1 MKRVLTI
8 LFAIGF
14 IVFLLAGGVLTA
26 YAVGALAEEKLF
38 VGASR
43 LTNVIFLMLIFVMII
58 ATMLTLAE
66 RKWSA
71 LMQDRIGPNRARIA
85 LPGLKNLSLAG
96 LPFVAADSLKM
107 LTKEDF
113 VPQTA
118 NRFLFNL
125 SPLLA
130 FAPVFALFAIVP
142 AGPSVTLWGQRV
154 DMVVGTPDFGLLYL
168 FAIASLA
175 VYGTALAG
183 WSSNNKFALLGGVR
197 ATSQMISYEVA
208 LGLSLV
214 GVMLAFGSVQLPA
227 IVGTLAAE
235 TGGAAAGQARYLWQW
250 AGGAAGEGFDFG
262 LPAWGIIL
270 QPLGFIGFFAAAF
283 AETKRAP
290 FDVPE
295 GESEIIG
302 YFVEY
307 SGMKFGLFMIS
318 EFVEV
323 VVLSGVTAALF
334 FGGYH
339 LPFGGEWLAT
349 QLKDSPLVY
358 ATLLGTFFW
367 VKVLLLCFLQL
378 LIRWTFPRF
387 RYDQIQTLGWKM
399 LLPVGLANVFIS
411 GALVLWDP
419 SLRALALFG
428 LLQIGVLMA
437 LSLSRKESAE
447 PEHGP
452 GHGHGALGH
461 GHEPHGLPGGAHG
474 HALPAHG
481 HAAASLGGNTPAGAH
496 AGAHP
501 ASTH

>member
-14 IVFLLAGGVLTA
+14 ILFLLAGGVLTA
-26 YAVGALAEEKLF
+26 YVVGALAEEHLF
-38 VGASR
+38 SGASR
-43 LTNVIFLMLIFVMII
+43 LTNIVFLMLIFVMVI
-58 ATMLTLAE
+58 ATFLTLAE

-71 LMQDRIGPNRARIA
+71 LMQNRIGPNRARIA
-85 LPGLKNLSLAG
+85 LPGVKNRSLAG

-113 VPQTA
+113 VPEKA

-130 FAPVFALFAIVP
+130 FAPAFALFAIVP
-142 AGPSVTLWGQRV
+142 AGPTITLWERQV
-154 DMVVGTPDFGLLYL
+154 DMVVATPDFGLLYL

-183 WSSNNKFALLGGVR
+183 WASNNKFALLGGVR
-197 ATSQMISYEVA
+197 ASSQMISYEVA

-214 GVMLAFGSVQLPA
+214 GIMLAFSSVQLPTL
-227 IVGTLAAE
+227 VGNLAAE
-235 TGGAAAGQARYLWQW
+235 VGAASGQARYLWQW
-250 AGGAAGEGFDFG
+250 TGGAPGQGFDLG
-262 LPAWGIIL
+262 LPAWGIFL
-270 QPLGFIGFFAAAF
+270 QPVGFILFFAAAF

-307 SGMKFGLFMIS
+307 SGMKFGMFMIS
-318 EFVEV
+318 EFVEI

-349 QLKDSPLVY
+349 QLRDQPLVY

-399 LLPVGLANVFIS
+399 LLPLGLVNVFAS

-428 LLQIGVLMA
+428 LLQIGVLAA
-437 LSLSRKESAE
+437 LTLSRRGGSEE
-447 PEHGP
+447 P

-474 HALPAHG
+474 ALPAHG
-481 HAAASLGGNTPAGAH
+481 PGPANLGGHAPAGAH
-496 AGAHP
+496 AGAHSG
-501 ASTH
+501 STH

>member
-1 MKRVLTI
+1 MKRI
-8 LFAIGF
+8 LFVVFATGLIL
-14 IVFLLAGGVLTA
+14 FLLAGGVITA
-26 YAVGALAEEKLF
+26 YALGAFVENHLF

-43 LTNVIFLMLIFVMII
+43 LTNMVVLMLVFVMII
-58 ATMLTLAE
+58 ATLLTLAE

-71 LMQDRIGPNRARIA
+71 LMQDRIGPNRARIG
-85 LPGLKNLSLAG
+85 LPGLKNQSLAG
-96 LPFVAADSLKM
+96 LPFVLADSVKM
-107 LTKEDF
+107 LTKEAF
-113 VPQTA
+113 SPKNA

-125 SPLLA
+125 GPMLA

-142 AGPSVTLWGQRV
+142 AGPSVDLWGARV

-183 WSSNNKFALLGGVR
+183 WASNNKFALLGGVR
-197 ATSQMISYEVA
+197 ASSQMISYEVA

-214 GVMLAFGSVQLPA
+214 GLMMAFSSVQLPV
-227 IVGTLAAE
+227 IVGNLAAE
-235 TGGAAAGQARYLWQW
+235 TGGEASGQAHYLWQW
-250 AGGAAGEGFDFG
+250 TGVGGGFDIG

-270 QPLGFIGFFAAAF
+270 QPIGFIGFFAAAF

-307 SGMKFGLFMIS
+307 SGMQFGLFMIS

-323 VVLSGVTAALF
+323 VVLSGITAALF

-339 LPFGGEWLAT
+339 LPFGGEWVASHLR
-349 QLKDSPLVY
+349 DYPLVY

-367 VKVLLLCFLQL
+367 VKVIVLCFFQL

-399 LLPVGLANVFIS
+399 LLPVGLVNVFVS

-419 SLRALALFG
+419 SLRYLALFG
-428 LLQIGVLMA
+428 LLELGILLA
-437 LSLSRKESAE
+437 LTLSRKESAQE
-447 PEHGP
+447 
-452 GHGHGALGH
+452 
-461 GHEPHGLPGGAHG
+461 AHG
-474 HALPAHG
+474 HAPVHVGGHAPAHSG
-481 HAAASLGGNTPAGAH
+481 
-496 AGAHP
+496 
-501 ASTH
+501 STH

>member
-14 IVFLLAGGVLTA
+14 IVALLAAVVLGA
-26 YAVGALAEEKLF
+26 YAVGALAEQHLF

-43 LTNVIFLMLIFVMII
+43 LTNIIFLMLIFVMII
-58 ATMLTLAE
+58 ATLLTLAE

-85 LPGLKNLSLAG
+85 LPGLKNMSLAG

-107 LTKEDF
+107 LTKEAF
-113 VPQTA
+113 HPEHA

-125 SPLLA
+125 GPMLA

-142 AGPSVTLWGQRV
+142 AGPSVDLWNTRV
-154 DMVVGTPDFGLLYL
+154 DMVVATPDFGLLYL

-183 WSSNNKFALLGGVR
+183 WASNNKFALLGGVR
-197 ATSQMISYEVA
+197 ASSQMISYEVA

-214 GVMLAFGSVQLPA
+214 GIMLAFSSVQLPA
-227 IVGTLAAE
+227 IVGNMAGE
-235 TGGAAAGQARYLWQW
+235 FGGNATGQAHYLWQW
-250 AGGAAGEGFDFG
+250 TGSPGHGFDIG
-262 LPAWGIIL
+262 LPTWGIFL

-307 SGMKFGLFMIS
+307 SGMQFGLFMIS

-339 LPFGGEWLAT
+339 LPIGGEWVSRHLHD
-349 QLKDSPLVY
+349 QPLVY

-367 VKVLLLCFLQL
+367 VKVLALCFLQL

-399 LLPVGLANVFIS
+399 LLPAGLINVFVS

-419 SLRALALFG
+419 TLRSLALFG
-428 LLQIGVLMA
+428 LLQLGVLLA
-437 LSLSRKESAE
+437 LTLSRKESGGEA
-447 PEHGP
+447 HGH
-452 GHGHGALGH
+452 GDGHGALGH
-461 GHEPHGLPGGAHG
+461 GHDPHGLPGAAHG
-474 HALPAHG
+474 HALPHG
-481 HAAASLGGNTPAGAH
+481 HAASHVGGHAPAH
-496 AGAHP
+496 AGAHGG
-501 ASTH
+501 STH

>member
-14 IVFLLAGGVLTA
+14 ILFLLAGGVASA
-26 YAVGALAEEKLF
+26 YAVGGLVEKYGF
-38 VGASR
+38 SGASR
-43 LTNVIFLMLIFVMII
+43 LTNIVFLMLIFVMVI

-85 LPGLKNLSLAG
+85 LPGLKNRPLAG

-107 LTKEDF
+107 LTKENF
-113 VPQTA
+113 IPQTA

-125 SPLLA
+125 APLLA

-142 AGPSVTLWGQRV
+142 AGPSVELWGHRV
-154 DMVVGTPDFGLLYL
+154 DMVVATPDFGVLYL
-168 FAIASLA
+168 LAIASLA

-183 WSSNNKFALLGGVR
+183 WASNNKFALLGGVR
-197 ATSQMISYEVA
+197 AASQMISYEVA

-214 GVMLAFGSVQLPA
+214 GIMLAFSSVQLPA
-227 IVGTLAAE
+227 IVGNLAAE
-235 TGGAAAGQARYLWQW
+235 TGAAASGQARYLWQW
-250 AGGAAGEGFDFG
+250 TQGFDLG
-262 LPAWGIIL
+262 LPAWGIFL
-270 QPLGFIGFFAAAF
+270 QPVGFIGFFAAAF

-349 QLKDSPLVY
+349 RLKDQPLVY
-358 ATLLGTFFW
+358 AT
-367 VKVLLLCFLQL
+367 
-378 LIRWTFPRF
+378 
-387 RYDQIQTLGWKM
+387 
-399 LLPVGLANVFIS
+399 
-411 GALVLWDP
+411 
-419 SLRALALFG
+419 
-428 LLQIGVLMA
+428 
-437 LSLSRKESAE
+437 
-447 PEHGP
+447 
-452 GHGHGALGH
+452 
-461 GHEPHGLPGGAHG
+461 
-474 HALPAHG
+474 
-481 HAAASLGGNTPAGAH
+481 
-496 AGAHP
+496 
-501 ASTH
+501 

>member
-1 MKRVLTI
+1 MNRVLTVLIGTGVI
-8 LFAIGF
+8 LGAIVA
-14 IVFLLAGGVLTA
+14 IVAGS
-26 YAVGALAEEKLF
+26 YAVGSLVEIHGF
-38 VGASR
+38 TGASR
-43 LTNVIFLMLIFVMII
+43 LTNILFLMLIFVMII
-58 ATMLTLAE
+58 ATLLTLAE

-71 LMQDRIGPNRARIA
+71 LMQDRIGPNRARLG
-85 LPGLKNLSLAG
+85 LPGLKNMDLAG
-96 LPFVAADSLKM
+96 LPFVIADSVKM
-107 LTKEDF
+107 LTKEAF
-113 VPQTA
+113 HPKNA

-125 SPLLA
+125 GPMLA

-142 AGPSVTLWGQRV
+142 AGPSVILWDANV
-154 DMVVGTPDFGLLYL
+154 DMVVATPDFGLLFL

-183 WSSNNKFALLGGVR
+183 WASNNKFALLGGVR
-197 ATSQMISYEVA
+197 ASSQMISYEVA

-214 GVMLAFGSVQLPA
+214 GIMLAFSSVQLPE
-227 IVGTLAAE
+227 IVGNLAAE
-235 TGGAAAGQARYLWQW
+235 TGGMATGQAHYLWQW
-250 AGGAAGEGFDFG
+250 TGGAAGQGFDIG
-262 LPAWGIIL
+262 LPAWGIFL

-307 SGMKFGLFMIS
+307 SGMQFGLFMIS

-323 VVLSGVTAALF
+323 VVLSGVTTALF

-339 LPFGGEWLAT
+339 LPFGGEWVAT
-349 QLKDSPLVY
+349 HLKDQPLIY

-367 VKVLLLCFLQL
+367 IKVLVLCFIQL

-399 LLPVGLANVFIS
+399 LLPVGLVNVFVS

-419 SLRALALFG
+419 TLRSLALFG
-428 LLQIGVLMA
+428 ILEIAVLIA
-437 LSLSRKESAE
+437 LTLSRKESGEEA
-447 PEHGP
+447 HGHGG
-452 GHGHGALGH
+452 GHGHGHDA
-461 GHEPHGLPGGAHG
+461 HGLPGAAHG
-474 HALPAHG
+474 HALPHG
-481 HAAASLGGNTPAGAH
+481 HAASPVGGHAPAH
-496 AGAHP
+496 AGAHVG
-501 ASTH
+501 STH